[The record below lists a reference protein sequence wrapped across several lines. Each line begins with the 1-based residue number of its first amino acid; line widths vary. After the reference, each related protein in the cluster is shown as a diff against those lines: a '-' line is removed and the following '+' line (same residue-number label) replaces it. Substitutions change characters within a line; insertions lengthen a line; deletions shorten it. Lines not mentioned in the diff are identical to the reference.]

1 MLPLRD
7 KSASCSNGFE
17 LTQRPTTVIGIAQ
30 DKSSSKPPNFDNLL
44 KKKVNFDDRKT
55 AFLKNEHDKGESHSI
70 SVNSLVSLKETTIGF
85 IDEGEDITDRSGM
98 KDEWQKQIVEEI
110 IEMINYDSR
119 STLKIDEKGHLD
131 AALAD
136 VHVSNIIR
144 KFNVKPAMNASVSDG
159 KNVKPKVFPKNVVEK
174 PPELPQKPDV
184 GKKPVVPPKKIRGK
198 KLETIFSKTFST
210 LHIRVRETNVLPNYQ
225 IFLKNIY
232 FYKVHIRKFESN
244 DQKKTFKNYLKKYC

>member
-17 LTQRPTTVIGIAQ
+17 FAQRPTTVIGMAQ

-55 AFLKNEHDKGESHSI
+55 TLSKNEHDKDESHSI

-85 IDEGEDITDRSGM
+85 IDEGEDLTDRSGM
-98 KDEWQKQIVEEI
+98 KGEWQKQIVEEI
-110 IEMINYDSR
+110 IETINYDSK
-119 STLKIDEKGHLD
+119 SALKNDEKAHLD

-136 VHVSNIIR
+136 VHVSNIIK
-144 KFNVKPAMNASVSDG
+144 KFNVKPAMNENVSDG
-159 KNVKPKVFPKNVVEK
+159 KNVKPKVFPKNVIEK

-184 GKKPVVPPKKIRGK
+184 AKKPVVPPKKIRGK
-198 KLETIFSKTFST
+198 KQQRLINYRKVF
-210 LHIRVRETNVLPNYQ
+210 LNCVRVRN
-225 IFLKNIY
+225 
-232 FYKVHIRKFESN
+232 
-244 DQKKTFKNYLKKYC
+244 

>member
-17 LTQRPTTVIGIAQ
+17 LTQQRPTTVIGIAQ
-30 DKSSSKPPNFDNLL
+30 DKSSSKPPNFDLL

-55 AFLKNEHDKGESHSI
+55 AFLKNEHESHSV
-70 SVNSLVSLKETTIGF
+70 SVNSLVSLKETTIRF

-110 IEMINYDSR
+110 IETIDYDSK
-119 STLKIDEKGHLD
+119 STLKSDEKGHLD

-144 KFNVKPAMNASVSDG
+144 KFSVNPAMNDNVPDG
-159 KNVKPKVFPKNVVEK
+159 KNMKPKVFPKNVVEK

-184 GKKPVVPPKKIRGK
+184 AKKPMVPPKKIRGK
-198 KLETIFSKTFST
+198 KLSISQTIKLF
-210 LHIRVRETNVLPNYQ
+210 
-225 IFLKNIY
+225 
-232 FYKVHIRKFESN
+232 
-244 DQKKTFKNYLKKYC
+244 